1 MRTLMGKRG
10 IGGVEEWDGGA
21 LNNFTKKS
29 SFNLILKD
37 VSALLSRRHTE
48 HSKDGAILARPEY
61 LDGELIDR
69 KHLREQNKQG
79 KT

>member
-1 MRTLMGKRG
+1 MGKRG

-48 HSKDGAILARPEY
+48 HCKDM
-61 LDGELIDR
+61 ELYSPG
-69 KHLREQNKQG
+69 QN
-79 KT
+79 T